1 MEAQGTK
8 AFGEYVLL
16 ERIGG
21 GGMSELWRAR
31 PKSGPASIV
40 AIKRIHSDDAGDPQM
55 LSMFLNEARI
65 AAQLAH
71 PNIAQV
77 FDLGRVGDEPY
88 LAMEYIAGV
97 DLRAIYLRAVER
109 KELMPIPLVAYVG
122 MQLCD
127 ALDYAHRKADARGKP
142 LGIVHRDVSP
152 DNGIVTFEGQAKL
165 IDFGVA
171 KMTSQGGVTLAGVLK
186 GKLAY
191 MSPEHVLGEPVDRRA
206 DLFSLAVLLHE
217 MVTGRRLFWAESQI
231 QTLHAVCTRDVPP
244 PRTINPNVPPEL
256 DAIITRALARHR
268 EQRFAWASDMG
279 AALRRFIRGLQFR
292 PTADQLRRYLEV
304 TFPDRLARE
313 KDRRTAWAL
322 EHDRRKKP
330 ARGDALEGDDHSMA
344 PTLLDPSRRPPPSAP
359 LASVDDPGAALPDGV
374 WPEMKVPEHLLT
386 APQALPPPIPSPLAA
401 AKPTGPLP
409 RQPWPVS
416 IDVEG
421 SWWAAGTPAQAFTG
435 IVDLVNE
442 TEATLRTR
450 VMMRAGVAI
459 ELEIPLSADMKV
471 GVVGRVQWYKSAGG
485 GEYALRI
492 VFEDP
497 RPELAL
503 TFRPARKGE
512 KGPRGC

>member
-1 MEAQGTK
+1 MAWGPRE
-8 AFGEYVLL
+8 FGDYILL

-40 AIKRIHSDDAGDPQM
+40 AIKRIHAESAAEPQM

-97 DLRAIYLRAVER
+97 DLRAVYLRAVER
-109 KELMPIPLVAYVG
+109 KALMPIPLVAYVG

-127 ALDYAHRKADARGKP
+127 ALDYAHRKADAQGRP

-152 DNGIVTFEGQAKL
+152 DNCIVTFEGQAKL

-171 KMTSQGGVTLAGVLK
+171 KMTGSGGMTLAGVLK

-191 MSPEHVLGEPVDRRA
+191 MSPEHVLGEAVDRRA

-217 MVTGRRLFWAESQI
+217 LVTGRRLFWAESQI
-231 QTLHAVCTRDVPP
+231 QTLHAVCTREIPP
-244 PRTINPNVPPEL
+244 PRRINPHVPPEL
-256 DAIITRALARHR
+256 DAVITRALSRHR
-268 EQRFAWASDMG
+268 EQRFAWASEMG
-279 AALRRFIRGLQFR
+279 AALRRFIRGLRYR
-292 PTADQLRRYLEV
+292 PTADQLRRYLEL
-304 TFPDRLARE
+304 TFADRLARE
-313 KDRRTAWAL
+313 RDRRTAWAL
-322 EHDRRKKP
+322 EHDRRRRP
-330 ARGDALEGDDHSMA
+330 ERGDALEGDDASLA
-344 PTLLDPSRRPPPSAP
+344 PTLLDPRRQRPAEDT
-359 LASVDDPGAALPDGV
+359 AVRDDPGRVLPEGV
-374 WPEMKVPEHLLT
+374 WPEMAVPGELLT
-386 APQALPPPIPSPLAA
+386 APQPLPPAIPSPLAA
-401 AKPTGPLP
+401 SRPTAPAP

-421 SWWAAGTPAQAFTG
+421 SWWAAFSPAQAFTG
-435 IVDLVNE
+435 IIDLLSE
-442 TEATLRTR
+442 SEATLRTR
-450 VMMRAGVAI
+450 VRMRAGVAI
-459 ELEIPLSADMKV
+459 ELEIPLSADMRV
-471 GVVGRVQWYKSAGG
+471 GVVGTVRTYQPAGN
-485 GEYALRI
+485 GESALRV
-492 VFEDP
+492 VFADP

-503 TFRPARKGE
+503 TYGRR
-512 KGPRGC
+512 

>member
-1 MEAQGTK
+1 MAAQGTK

-31 PKSGPASIV
+31 PKSGPASVV
-40 AIKRIHSDDAGDPQM
+40 AIKRILSDQAGDPQM
-55 LSMFLNEARI
+55 LAMFLNEARI

-71 PNIAQV
+71 PNVAQI

-109 KELMPIPLVAYVG
+109 KALMPIPLVAYVG

-127 ALDYAHRKADARGKP
+127 ALDYAHRKADASGKA

-152 DNGIVTFEGQAKL
+152 DNCIVTFEGQAKL

-171 KMTSQGGVTLAGVLK
+171 KMTGQGGVTLAGVLK

-206 DLFSLAVLLHE
+206 DVFSLAVLLHE
-217 MVTGRRLFWAESQI
+217 LVTGRRLFWAESQI
-231 QTLHAVCTRDVPP
+231 QTLHAVCTREVLP
-244 PRTINPNVPPEL
+244 PRKINPHVPVEL
-256 DAIITRALARHR
+256 DALITRALARHK
-268 EQRFAWASDMG
+268 EQRYAWASEMG
-279 AALRRFIRGLQFR
+279 AALRRFIRGLRYR

-313 KDRRTAWAL
+313 RDRRTAWAL
-322 EHDRRKKP
+322 EHDRRRRP
-330 ARGDALEGDDHSMA
+330 ERGDALEGDDASLA
-344 PTLLDPSRRPPPSAP
+344 PTMLDPGRQSAAPSPAVVP
-359 LASVDDPGAALPDGV
+359 DDPGVVLPNGV
-374 WPEMKVPEHLLT
+374 WPAMEVPGELLT
-386 APQALPPPIPSPLAA
+386 APQALPPPLPSPMVAA
-401 AKPTGPLP
+401 RPTGPLP
-409 RQPWPVS
+409 RQPWSVS

-421 SWWAAGTPAQAFTG
+421 SWWAPSTAAQAFTG
-435 IVDLVNE
+435 IVDLLNE
-442 TEATLRTR
+442 SEATLRTR
-450 VMMRAGVAI
+450 VQLRPGVAI
-459 ELEIPLSADMKV
+459 ELEIPVSADVKV
-471 GVVGRVQWYKSAGG
+471 GVVGTVRWYKPVGD
-485 GEYALRI
+485 GESALRV

-503 TFRPARKGE
+503 TYGRK
-512 KGPRGC
+512 